1 MNSPQTGPAA
11 IDKTLR
17 STPATAVLPSFRLA
31 SSLPIT
37 CAHEHASIL
46 LGYITHLV
54 EQGDLEDDHKLLG
67 AATYLS
73 ALAKT
78 LLDDVE
84 LTELP
89 AP

>member
-1 MNSPQTGPAA
+1 MNNPQTGHPA
-11 IDKTLR
+11 IDQDLR
-17 STPATAVLPSFRLA
+17 STPATTVLPAFRLA
-31 SSLPIT
+31 SSVPII
-37 CAHEHASIL
+37 CAHEHVSIL

-67 AATYLS
+67 AAAYLS

-78 LLDDVE
+78 LMDDVE

>member
-1 MNSPQTGPAA
+1 MNTDQTFRPGL
-11 IDKTLR
+11 DERSYLKT
-17 STPATAVLPSFRLA
+17 TTAVLPSFRLA

-84 LTELP
+84 LAELP

>member
-1 MNSPQTGPAA
+1 MNADQTFHPGL
-11 IDKTLR
+11 DKRPPSIT
-17 STPATAVLPSFRLA
+17 TTAHLPSFRLA

-37 CAHEHASIL
+37 CAHEHVSIL

-78 LLDDVE
+78 LIDDVE